1 MKLKE
6 DVKMFFPR
14 SVYMEELSSKEIEDA
29 INNGYKTVLVG
40 FGAMEQHGPHL
51 PISTDTITARE
62 LTIRVALKNEY
73 TLVAPTLICGSSV
86 IHRFFKGT
94 FNIDRE
100 ILFRYVSNYID
111 CLLSHGFERIFLVAT
126 HGGNFSTVDE
136 IIKYYSEK
144 KKPVYSAYSGEEFIE
159 FMHSLSI
166 ECGIPLS
173 LAGTHSGEMETSI
186 YMYLTN
192 DKNVLNNA
200 PEGFCGNYS
209 EVRGD
214 GLKYGM
220 AYISPNG
227 VIGDARLA
235 TYENGRYY
243 TEKLIDF
250 IAEKC
255 R

>member
-1 MKLKE
+1 MI
-6 DVKMFFPR
+6 FPR
-14 SVYMEELSSKEIEDA
+14 SVYMEDLSSKEIEDA

-40 FGAMEQHGPHL
+40 LGSMEQHGPHL

-62 LTIRVALKNEY
+62 LTIRVALKNKY

-94 FNIDRE
+94 FNIDQE
-100 ILFRYVSNYID
+100 ILFSYVLNYLE
-111 CLLSHGFERIFLVAT
+111 CLLSHGFERIFLIAT
-126 HGGNFSTVDE
+126 HGGNFSTVDK
-136 IIKYYSEK
+136 IIRYYSEK

-159 FMHSLSI
+159 FMHTLSNKRNV
-166 ECGIPLS
+166 PLH
-173 LAGTHSGEMETSI
+173 LAGTHAGEMETSI
-186 YMYLTN
+186 YMYLAN
-192 DKNVLNNA
+192 DNNVLNNA

-209 EVRGD
+209 EVREE

-227 VIGDARLA
+227 VIGNARLA

-243 TEKLIDF
+243 TEKLVDF
-250 IAEKC
+250 IAENC

>member
-1 MKLKE
+1 ME
-6 DVKMFFPR
+6 D
-14 SVYMEELSSKEIEDA
+14 LSSKEIEDA

-62 LTIRVALKNEY
+62 LTIRAALNNEY

-86 IHRFFKGT
+86 IHRYFKGT
-94 FNIDRE
+94 FDIDRS
-100 ILFRYVSNYID
+100 ILYNYVINYID
-111 CLLSHGFERIFLVAT
+111 CLLSHGFERVFVVAT

-136 IIKYYSEK
+136 IISHYCEQ
-144 KKPVYSAYSGEEFIE
+144 KKPVYSAYTGEEFID
-159 FMHSLSI
+159 FMHSLSA
-166 ECGIPLS
+166 ERGIPLPV
-173 LAGTHSGEMETSI
+173 AGTHSGEMETSI

-192 DKNVLNNA
+192 NKNVLNDA
-200 PEGFCGNYS
+200 PKGFCGNYS
-209 EVRGD
+209 QVREEGI
-214 GLKYGM
+214 KNGM

-235 TYENGRYY
+235 TYENGMYY
-243 TEKLIDF
+243 TEKLVDF
-250 IAEKC
+250 ISKKC